1 MFTSLLGIDE
11 FKKVSDR
18 DTISKLILVIKASR
32 NGTLIKLWAAK
43 PFKFQWQNLILE
55 DGFGPG
61 LTSVSSDNKSRR
73 CLILFIKY
81 IIVNI

>member
-11 FKKVSDR
+11 SKKVSDR
-18 DTISKLILVIKASR
+18 HTISKLILVIKASP

-43 PFKFQWQNLILE
+43 PFKFQWQNLILD

-61 LTSVSSDNKSRR
+61 LTSVSSDNESR